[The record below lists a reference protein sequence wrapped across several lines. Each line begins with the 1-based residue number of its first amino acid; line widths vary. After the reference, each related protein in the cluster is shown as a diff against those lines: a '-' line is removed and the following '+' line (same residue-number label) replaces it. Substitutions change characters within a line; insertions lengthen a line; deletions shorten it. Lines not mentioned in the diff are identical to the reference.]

1 VAWGE
6 VLARAEPILCVASCH
21 GEADVLREIH
31 GGLIERAARRGCP
44 LCGGGGGESGF
55 EMGWSRNRGGGGSR
69 TTTHH
74 SKVASRSHGEAA
86 TMGGDDA
93 WWGVGLRESE
103 RKTSERRGKRV

>member
-55 EMGWSRNRGGGGSR
+55 EMGWEPEQRRRREQDHNTSQQGSIKVAWGGGNDGR
-69 TTTHH
+69 RRC
-74 SKVASRSHGEAA
+74 VV
-86 TMGGDDA
+86 GG
-93 WWGVGLRESE
+93 GVTRE
-103 RKTSERRGKRV
+103 RKKNE